1 MSPAERVGSGD
12 RRVVRH
18 GRRNLVGWGRTAP
31 TAAEVVGLVDL
42 DAVRDALG
50 RAERGVLGRGLG
62 RSYGDGAQN
71 AGGVVAD
78 GTTAVGISE
87 FDPTTGRITARAGTS
102 LEQLMTWL
110 VPEGWFVPVT
120 PGTRQVT
127 VGGAIAADIH
137 GKNHH
142 QAGSWCNHVE
152 SFRLLCG
159 DGELR
164 DVHRDRDPDVF
175 WATAGGMGLTG
186 VILDATFTMKPI
198 ETSRLL
204 VDTDRA
210 DDLDAVMALM
220 VEGDADYDY
229 SVAWIDI
236 MSGGRAMGRSVLD
249 RGRFARADELPR
261 KLADDPLR
269 FVSNSLGSFPP
280 IAPSGLINPTTVRA
294 FNELW
299 FRKAPARRRDAVQ
312 TITQFFHPL
321 DLVQEWNRVYG
332 PTGFLQWQ
340 YVVPDEAG
348 EVVRRTLEELS
359 RSGLAPSFLAVLKRM
374 GDANPGHLSFP
385 SRGWTLAFDTPV
397 GNPELNVLLD
407 RLDDEVVAA
416 GGRIYLA
423 KDSRVDPRHLP
434 AMYPRLD
441 DWRQVRDRLDPE
453 GRIRSDLGRRLGL
466 C

>member
-1 MSPAERVGSGD
+1 M
-12 RRVVRH
+12 
-18 GRRNLVGWGRTAP
+18 
-31 TAAEVVGLVDL
+31 GLLDL
-42 DAVRDALG
+42 DAVRDEVRDAP
-50 RAERGVLGRGLG
+50 RGVLGRGLG

-71 AGGVVAD
+71 SGGVVVDA
-78 GTTAVGISE
+78 TTAVGVRS
-87 FDPTTGRITARAGTS
+87 FDRSTGLVTADAGTS

-110 VPEGWFVPVT
+110 VPEGFFVPVT

-142 QAGSWCNHVE
+142 QAGSWCDHVD

-164 DVHRDRDPDVF
+164 DVHRDRDPEVF

-186 VILDATFTMKPI
+186 VITDATFRMKPI
-198 ETSRLL
+198 ETSRLV

-210 DDLDAVMALM
+210 ADLDEVMALM
-220 VEGDADYDY
+220 VDGDANYDY
-229 SVAWIDI
+229 SVAWIDV
-236 MSGGRAMGRSVLD
+236 MSSGTSMGRSVLD
-249 RGRFARADELPR
+249 RGRFATVDELPA
-261 KLADDPLR
+261 KLRRDPLKV
-269 FVSNSLGSFPP
+269 VSNSVGTFPP
-280 IAPSGLINPTTVRA
+280 IVPSGLINSLTVRA

-299 FRKAPARRRDAVQ
+299 FRKAPARRRDAIQ

-321 DLVQEWNRVYG
+321 DMVAEWNRVYG

-340 YVVPDEAG
+340 YVVPDAAG
-348 EVVRRTLEELS
+348 EVVRRTLDELS

-374 GDANPGHLSFP
+374 GPANQGHLSFP
-385 SRGWTLAFDTPV
+385 SAGWTLAFDTPA
-397 GNPELNVLLD
+397 GNPALHTLLD
-407 RLDDEVVAA
+407 RLDEQIVDA

-423 KDSRVDPRHLP
+423 KDSRVRPELIA

-441 DWRQVRDRLDPE
+441 EWRGVRDRLDPN

-466 C
+466 VD